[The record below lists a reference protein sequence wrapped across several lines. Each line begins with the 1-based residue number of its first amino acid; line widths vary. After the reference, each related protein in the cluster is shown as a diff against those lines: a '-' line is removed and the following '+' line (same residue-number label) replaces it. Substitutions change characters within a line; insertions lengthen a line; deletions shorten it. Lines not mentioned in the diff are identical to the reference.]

1 MRNLIGMRRP
11 SMHSCELRPRAL
23 GPRARLFF
31 AVCAAALMVAQTA
44 SATPPDED
52 EAVTPLDARE
62 SDDDVRLSTADEPPE
77 GAPLW
82 LSVSGGVGSSD
93 KGLRGLGMLTI
104 GGAFDRVAHVP
115 APSRAKEGRS
125 PSDSHASPKL
135 SVPDTRLPTTRLRGV
150 GSKAATSVTAQ
161 AESERLAKAEPAPE
175 PSADKVT
182 PATSAQPRSTELPNE
197 PPPIEPRL
205 DGKFARGLV
214 RAVRARSGNHDT
226 EERLEGLSTRARA
239 SALLPEV
246 RLRVARVT
254 NDTQTL
260 SPTSY
265 DPTRVTASGATGL
278 WIDGRATFRLDR
290 LVFADE
296 EIAVERLR
304 TERARMERALTMEVL
319 AELALWQRGAARAA
333 DPTLADDDRVT
344 GEIAQLSA
352 AAALDVLSDGWFSA
366 HLPREK

>member
-1 MRNLIGMRRP
+1 MGMRNLIGTRRLSVP
-11 SMHSCELRPRAL
+11 SGALRPRARGL
-23 GPRARLFF
+23 NAFRFF
-31 AVCAAALMVAQTA
+31 VGAAALLVVETA
-44 SATPPDED
+44 SATPPDDD

-62 SDDDVRLSTADEPPE
+62 ADDDVRLSTADEPPE

-82 LSVSGGVGSSD
+82 LLLGGGVGLSA
-93 KGLRGLGMLTI
+93 KGFRGLGMLTI
-104 GGAFDRVAHVP
+104 GGAFDRIPHVP
-115 APSRAKEGRS
+115 APSRAKEGRP
-125 PSDSHASPKL
+125 PSDAHATPK
-135 SVPDTRLPTTRLRGV
+135 VAPDARLPTARLRGV
-150 GSKAATSVTAQ
+150 GSKAPTSVTAQ
-161 AESERLAKAEPAPE
+161 PPIEKLAKGEPAPD
-175 PSADKVT
+175 PIADEET
-182 PATSAQPRSTELPNE
+182 SATSAHPRSTELPNE

-226 EERLEGLSTRARA
+226 EERLDGLATRARA

-366 HLPREK
+366 HLPGEK